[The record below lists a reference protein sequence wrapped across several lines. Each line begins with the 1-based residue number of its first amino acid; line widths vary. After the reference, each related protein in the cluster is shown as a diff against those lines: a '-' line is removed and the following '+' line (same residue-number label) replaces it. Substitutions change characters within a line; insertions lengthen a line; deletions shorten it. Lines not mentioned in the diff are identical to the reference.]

1 MRSDCVTIRL
11 AARLVGMG
19 GRRARPRRPVG
30 RRSLPRSPSP
40 PESERE
46 RIAKQLCAW
55 FAREARDLPWRRR
68 RTGYRALV
76 AEAMLQ
82 QTQVSRVVDRY
93 LAFVRRFP
101 TLKSLAAAN
110 EQEVL
115 AQWQGLGYYL
125 RARSLH
131 AAAQMIVTDFGGRV
145 PRDAKRLRK
154 LPGIG
159 RYTAGAIASIVYGQR
174 EAAVD
179 GNVRRVLA
187 RWFAKPLT
195 DDEAWGRA
203 ESLVEAAPDP
213 GSLNEALMELGAVI
227 CTPRAPSCERCPV
240 SRHCRAFQR
249 GVQENLPL
257 PRPAARQKVVH
268 HHAVV
273 IFRGRGRGRDRK
285 LLLERRPTNGLW
297 SRMWQVPTI
306 ESERALRP
314 AEIRRRLAIAVDGL
328 RRHATFEH
336 HTTHRR
342 ITFHVYEAGTRD
354 EGRGTRRS
362 QERGTRDEGR
372 GTRRK
377 SVWRRPDDVDDLP
390 MSNAQ
395 RRILEGIGMG

>member
-1 MRSDCVTIRL
+1 
-11 AARLVGMG
+11 MG
-19 GRRARPRRPVG
+19 GRQARPRS
-30 RRSLPRSPSP
+30 RSA
-40 PESERE
+40 RE
-46 RIAKQLCAW
+46 RIANLCAW

-82 QTQVSRVVDRY
+82 QTQVARVVDCYR
-93 LAFVRRFP
+93 AFVRRFP

-115 AQWQGLGYYL
+115 AHWQGLGYYL

-131 AAAQMIVTDFGGRV
+131 AAAQMIVRDFGGRV

-195 DDEAWGRA
+195 DDEVWARA
-203 ESLVEAAPDP
+203 ESLVESAPEP
-213 GSLNEALMELGAVI
+213 GTLNEALMELGAVI

-240 SRHCRAFQR
+240 SRHCRALRR
-249 GVQENLPL
+249 GVQEHLPL
-257 PRPAARQKVVH
+257 PRPSARQKVVH

-273 IFRGRGRGRDRK
+273 VFRGRGRGRGRDTK
-285 LLLERRPTNGLW
+285 LLLERRPANGLW

-306 ESERALRP
+306 ESDRPLRP
-314 AEIRRRLAIAVDGL
+314 ADVRRRLGVSVEGL
-328 RRHATFEH
+328 RKLTTFEH

-342 ITFHVYEAGTRD
+342 ITFHVYEA
-354 EGRGTRRS
+354 EGKVKTSKDQQVRNQKGPRRES
-362 QERGTRDEGR
+362 L
-372 GTRRK
+372 
-377 SVWRRPDDVDDLP
+377 WRRPDNLGDLP

-395 RRILEGIGMG
+395 RKVLEGIGTR

>member
-1 MRSDCVTIRL
+1 MVS
-11 AARLVGMG
+11 
-19 GRRARPRRPVG
+19 
-30 RRSLPRSPSP
+30 
-40 PESERE
+40 
-46 RIAKQLCAW
+46 LCAW

-82 QTQVSRVVDRY
+82 QTQVARVVDRY
-93 LAFVRRFP
+93 RAFVRRFP

-131 AAAQMIVTDFGGRV
+131 AAAQMIVGDFGGRV

-187 RWFAKPLT
+187 RWFATPLT

-213 GSLNEALMELGAVI
+213 GTLNEALMELGAVI

-240 SRHCRAFQR
+240 SRHCLAFQR
-249 GVQENLPL
+249 GVQEQLPL
-257 PRPAARQKVVH
+257 PRPAARQRVVH

-273 IFRGRGRGRDRK
+273 IFRGRGRGRGRGRNRK

-342 ITFHVYEAGTRD
+342 ITFHVYAGEERRSDEATKRRR
-354 EGRGTRRS
+354 EGRNG
-362 QERGTRDEGR
+362 
-372 GTRRK
+372 
-377 SVWRRPDDVDDLP
+377 SVWRRPDDVGDLP

>member
-1 MRSDCVTIRL
+1 
-11 AARLVGMG
+11 MG
-19 GRRARPRRPVG
+19 VRQARPRSR
-30 RRSLPRSPSP
+30 
-40 PESERE
+40 SERE
-46 RIAKQLCAW
+46 RIVSLCAW
-55 FAREARDLPWRRR
+55 FVREARDLPWRRR

-82 QTQVSRVVDRY
+82 QTQVARVVDRY
-93 LAFVRRFP
+93 RAFVRRFP

-257 PRPAARQKVVH
+257 PRPAARQRVVH

-273 IFRGRGRGRDRK
+273 IFRGRGRGRGRDRK

-342 ITFHVYEAGTRD
+342 ITFHVYGASREAGTRD

-377 SVWRRPDDVDDLP
+377 SVWRRPDDVGDLP